1 MELLSILKS
10 KDGIHKYTAT
20 FQLEDGSIKKVSFG
34 AYGYDDFIIT
44 NDNKKKQ
51 AYLRRHRKREDWNN
65 PLSAGALSRW
75 ILWNKPTFEASVSH
89 FIKKFNL

>member
-1 MELLSILKS
+1 MKLLSILKS
-10 KDGIHKYTAT
+10 RDGTHKYTAS
-20 FQLEDGSIKKVSFG
+20 FQLEDGIKKVSFG
-34 AYGYDDFIIT
+34 AVGYDDFLLT

-75 ILWNKPTFEASVSH
+75 ILWNKPNFLESVNS